1 MQALKHNLII
11 LFKHEKYYSESS
23 VRQKKNLRLVETYIY
38 RYIKG
43 EINHRMLS
51 MQWNSVNF
59 VIIVSSKLKNVLLEN
74 VRNNYLML
82 NNYLNRLF

>member
-1 MQALKHNLII
+1 
-11 LFKHEKYYSESS
+11 
-23 VRQKKNLRLVETYIY
+23 
-38 RYIKG
+38 
-43 EINHRMLS
+43 